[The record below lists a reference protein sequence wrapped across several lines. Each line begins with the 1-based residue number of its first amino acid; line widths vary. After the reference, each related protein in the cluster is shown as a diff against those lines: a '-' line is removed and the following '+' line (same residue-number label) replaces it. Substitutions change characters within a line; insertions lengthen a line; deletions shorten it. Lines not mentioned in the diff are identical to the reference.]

1 MLRAGV
7 AFLPMTFALFGVSR
21 LAPRLMPRLGAKPLM
36 IAGML
41 PAIASMAWLSR
52 VTPATGYWSG
62 IFGPMLLIGL
72 GMGLVFVPLTTAS
85 LAGVPAADSGAAS
98 GLVNMLQ
105 LVGGAL
111 GLGVLVAVYGT
122 AYRHAAGHPLAG
134 LSPLAQSQHMVTHGI
149 AAAFGFAAI
158 LNVCSLLVII
168 TMIRT
173 SRLAPAPAP
182 APRPQ
187 EEAVAS

>member
-1 MLRAGV
+1 
-7 AFLPMTFALFGVSR
+7 MTIALFAVSR
-21 LAPRLMPRLGAKPLM
+21 LAPRLMPRVGTKPLM

-41 PAIASMAWLSR
+41 PAIASMIWLWR

-72 GMGLVFVPLTTAS
+72 GMGLVFVPLTTTS

-122 AYRHAAGHPLAG
+122 ASRNAAAHPLPG
-134 LSPLAQSQHMVTHGI
+134 LANAAQTQHVLTHGI

-158 LNVCSLLVII
+158 LAAASLLVIV
-168 TMIRT
+168 TLIRT
-173 SRLAPAPAP
+173 RKLTADRVPA
-182 APRPQ
+182 RQ
-187 EEAVAS
+187 EQEHATAS